1 MGATRAFITIRR
13 IDGSNVYINTEKM
26 AVFFLEQL
34 ATKTDGDNELE
45 KTKTATKTDGK
56 ETGKAARPKTGVG
69 VFVTSRKHPGCIL
82 LGVRKGS
89 DGSGTWPVP
98 LRNCAARSR

>member
-1 MGATRAFITIRR
+1 MSELGGQGQAWLATGATLSTAFLLGYWLGR
-13 IDGSNVYINTEKM
+13 DKPP
-26 AVFFLEQL
+26 
-34 ATKTDGDNELE
+34 K
-45 KTKTATKTDGK
+45 KDGK
-56 ETGKAARPKTGVG
+56 KTGKAARPKTGVG

-98 LRNCAARSR
+98 LRNRAARSR